1 MKPPTSP
8 VSRSRYTRCALT
20 HPSVHLLAQLLDQ
33 LTKYLSLGEIL
44 EQNRVHSVTELPL
57 VGGNPQPVTRQYDK
71 YHGKCA
77 EWSGGRA
84 GRTVVVILR
93 KMATVD
99 LPEEVTCRRDLEVRA
114 HML

>member
-1 MKPPTSP
+1 
-8 VSRSRYTRCALT
+8 
-20 HPSVHLLAQLLDQ
+20 LLAQLLDQ

-57 VGGNPQPVTRQYDK
+57 VGGNPQPVTRQYGK